1 MAMNLRAC
9 VLATLMMAAAWPAA
23 AQLTD
28 EGAVPRISVADL
40 KRALDAGQALVI
52 DVRDG
57 RSYADSHL
65 PGSINIPLDQLAQKL
80 TLLKGS
86 RKTLVA
92 YCA

>member
-1 MAMNLRAC
+1 MAMNWRTC
-9 VLATLMMAAAWPAA
+9 VLAALILAAAWPAA

-28 EGAVPRISVADL
+28 ETSVPRISVAEL

-57 RSYADSHL
+57 RSYADGHL
-65 PGSINIPLDQLAQKL
+65 PGSISIPLDQLAQKL
-80 TLLKGS
+80 ALLKGS

>member
-1 MAMNLRAC
+1 MNWRAC
-9 VLATLMMAAAWPAA
+9 VVAALVLSAAWPAA
-23 AQLTD
+23 AQLAD
-28 EGAVPRISVADL
+28 ETAVPRITVAEL

-57 RSYADSHL
+57 RSYADGHL
-65 PGSINIPLDQLAQKL
+65 PGSINVPLNQLAQKL
-80 TLLKGS
+80 ALLKGS

>member
-1 MAMNLRAC
+1 MNWRAC
-9 VLATLMMAAAWPAA
+9 ALVALILAAAWPAA

-28 EGAVPRISVADL
+28 ETAVPRISVAEL

-57 RSYADSHL
+57 RSYAESHL
-65 PGSINIPLDQLAQKL
+65 PGSINIPLDQFAQKL